1 MKLPNSPGARE
12 GARPSWQP
20 MPAWRWMLAAFAAVV
35 ITAVLVI
42 IWLYAIASHARPGT
56 DQANARLDAVRTG
69 LAAGAGAG
77 AAVGL
82 MLAFRRQHHQEIA
95 TDLSDRDATERRI
108 TELYTKAVEQLGS
121 DKAPVR
127 LGGLYA
133 LERLAQGNPVQR
145 QTIVNVVCAYLR
157 MPFSPTAP
165 VIKPESEATEAAE
178 VPAGET
184 EPKTE
189 RTGDTWKQERQVRL
203 TAQRILGEHLR
214 DDRLRDRHSTDPPT
228 PRFWPG
234 IRINLADATLIDI
247 NLQDGVVADSD
258 FRGATFT
265 GNVVLD
271 TTTFTGDA
279 LFDGATFTGDA
290 SFSKT
295 AFGGRAVFANA
306 TFSGGALFL
315 RVTFSDNAGFGGATF
330 NGGVRFDEANFN
342 DSAWFTTAIFNQGA
356 VFNRAAF
363 HGGAWFDG
371 ATVKDAASFE
381 GATFNGS
388 ARFDKAT
395 FNSDALFSGVTFS
408 GEAGFSDATFNDL
421 AGFTEAIFNS
431 SARFSRA
438 TFNGDSSFDRVIFKD
453 VAVFL
458 MATFRGGEDS
468 LSFGQ
473 SHVLSPSAGHV
484 WPTGWRLG
492 PDGNG
497 EYTVVRASGDGRS

>member
-1 MKLPNSPGARE
+1 MSF
-12 GARPSWQP
+12 S
-20 MPAWRWMLAAFAAVV
+20 RWVFAAAAVFV
-35 ITAVLVI
+35 IIAVGVI
-42 IWLYAIASHARPGT
+42 IWLLTIASHAKPGT

-82 MLAFRRQHHQEIA
+82 VLALRRQHHQEIA
-95 TDLSDRDATERRI
+95 TAWTDQDATERRI
-108 TELYTKAVEQLGS
+108 TELYTKAVEQVGS

-133 LERLAQGNPVQR
+133 LERLAQDNPAHR

-157 MPFSPTAP
+157 MPFSPAAP
-165 VIKPESEATEAAE
+165 ASKPKPEAE
-178 VPAGET
+178 VTEDQGKRDAET
-184 EPKTE
+184 D
-189 RTGDTWKQERQVRL
+189 RNGDRWLQERQVRL

-214 DDRLRDRHSTDPPT
+214 DDRLRDRRSADPPN
-228 PRFWPG
+228 PRFWPD
-234 IRINLADATLIDI
+234 IRINVADATLIDI
-247 NLQDGVVADSD
+247 NLQGGVVADSD

-295 AFGGRAVFANA
+295 AFGGRAVFTNA

-315 RVTFSDNAGFGGATF
+315 GVTFSEEAGFGGATF

-342 DSAWFTTAIFNQGA
+342 DSAWFTTAIFNEGA

-363 HGGAWFDG
+363 NSGAWFDG

-381 GATFNGS
+381 GATFNSS

-395 FNSDALFSGVTFS
+395 FSSDALFSGVTFS
-408 GEAGFSDATFNDL
+408 GAAGFSDATFNDL

-458 MATFRGGEDS
+458 MATFSGGEDS

-473 SHVLSPSAGHV
+473 SHVLSPGAGQI

-497 EYTVVRASGDGRS
+497 GHTVVRADDGLDTGLKPDEPPSAGTAEGA

>member
-1 MKLPNSPGARE
+1 MKRPSGQAAHE
-12 GARPSWQP
+12 GARPSWRP
-20 MPAWRWMLAAFAAVV
+20 IPAWRWMLAAAAAVV
-35 ITAVLVI
+35 ITAVAVI
-42 IWLYAIASHARPGT
+42 IWLYAIAGHAKPGT

-95 TDLSDRDATERRI
+95 TDLTDRDATERRI

-133 LERLAQGNPVQR
+133 LERLAQDNSAHR
-145 QTIVNVVCAYLR
+145 QTIVNVICAYLR
-157 MPFSPTAP
+157 MPFSPP
-165 VIKPESEATEAAE
+165 PPISEPEPETTEAPEAHA
-178 VPAGET
+178 AGVET
-184 EPKTE
+184 
-189 RTGDTWKQERQVRL
+189 RTSAPGDTWRQENEVRL
-203 TAQRILGEHLR
+203 TAQRILADHLR
-214 DDRLRDRHSTDPPT
+214 DNRAGHERSTDHPS

-234 IRINLADATLIDI
+234 IRLDLAGATLINFDLR
-247 NLQDGVVADSD
+247 NGVVADVD
-258 FRGATFT
+258 FGEAAFIGAAFFGDMTFSGRADFGLATFT
-265 GNVVLD
+265 G
-271 TTTFTGDA
+271 GA
-279 LFDGATFTGDA
+279 IFDRTAFTGDA
-290 SFSKT
+290 SF
-295 AFGGRAVFANA
+295 GQA
-306 TFSGGALFL
+306 TFNGGTLFL
-315 RVTFSDNAGFGGATF
+315 GVTFSDNAGFGGATF
-330 NGGVRFDEANFN
+330 NGGVRFDGANFN
-342 DSAWFTTAIFNQGA
+342 DGAWFTTAIFNEGA
-356 VFNRAAF
+356 VFNGAAF
-363 HGGAWFDG
+363 NGGAWFDG
-371 ATVKDAASFE
+371 ATVKDAASFD

-408 GEAGFSDATFNDL
+408 GEAGFSGATFNDL

-458 MATFRGGEDS
+458 MATFSGGEGS

-497 EYTVVRASGDGRS
+497 EYTVVRATDAGRS